1 MDCPVC
7 KDAMIT
13 LELDE
18 VEVDYC
24 LSCGGIWLDA
34 GELEMLL
41 GDSQQAHTVLSSFKA
56 ARHCDEK
63 PRRCPICL
71 KKMEKILVGPDKISK
86 LIDKCRK
93 GHGLWF
99 DKGELQDVIKMGS
112 FDKERKIQKLLADI
126 FGSSSGDVEHNK
138 DDGDC

>member
-7 KDAMIT
+7 KEVMIT

-24 LSCGGIWLDA
+24 LACSGIWLDA

-41 GDSQQAHTVLSSFKA
+41 GDSNEAQTVLNSFKPDKN
-56 ARHCDEK
+56 CNEK

-71 KKMEKILVGPDKISK
+71 KKMEKILVGPDKICK

-93 GHGLWF
+93 SHGLWF
-99 DKGELQDVIKMGS
+99 DKGELQDVLKMGS
-112 FDKERKIQKLLADI
+112 FDKERKIQKLLTDI
-126 FGSSSGDVEHNK
+126 FGSNSGGAEHNK
-138 DDGDC
+138 DEGNC